1 VENGGLMSFGP
12 DFNDAGR
19 HLIAQL
25 DRVLKGE
32 KPADLPFERPTKF
45 QLSINLITARAQGIE
60 LSPALLARADHRIGS
75 ELTRQA

>member
-1 VENGGLMSFGP
+1 MSFGP
-12 DFNDAGR
+12 DLNHAGR

-60 LSPALLARADHRIGS
+60 LSPALLARADRII
-75 ELTRQA
+75 E

>member
-1 VENGGLMSFGP
+1 VESGGLMSFGP
-12 DFNDAGR
+12 DFNEAGR

-60 LSPALLARADHRIGS
+60 LSPALLARADRII
-75 ELTRQA
+75 E

>member
-1 VENGGLMSFGP
+1 MSFGP
-12 DFNDAGR
+12 DFNEAGR

-32 KPADLPFERPTKF
+32 KPADLPFERPTQF

-60 LSPALLARADHRIGS
+60 LSPALLARADRII
-75 ELTRQA
+75 E